1 MKKTLSR
8 AAVII
13 FWLAVWQIAAIQV
26 DNHILLTGP
35 AEVCMRIMKELGSM
49 EFYTSAAGSLARIM
63 AGFLLGMISGAAIG
77 ACAFFCRVIRRLL
90 EPVILAMK
98 SVPVAAFVILV
109 LIWSGSENLAV
120 PISFFVVFP
129 YFYVQTMTGL
139 AETDE
144 MKLAFARVCGMRG
157 LNRVLYLYR
166 PALAPYL
173 LGAAR
178 ITIGM
183 SFKSG
188 IAAEVIG
195 IPGSAIGTRLYM
207 SKVYLDTTGVLAWTV
222 VIVLL
227 SFLCEKAILYLLGA
241 LLRLPVP
248 PLSGRGKSSVRANAE
263 KKGQMIV
270 IPAMSKTYQGKMV
283 VRMPELSLKAGTRL
297 ALVGESGSGK
307 TTWLKMLM
315 GLTEPDNK
323 KETGNEAE
331 GGQTEHSQ
339 TQDGQ
344 TQDRLKKNAGTGN
357 GDLRESP
364 QISPVFQ
371 EDCLF
376 PAQTAVDNVRMVCAG
391 ENKERI
397 REYLE
402 LLLPAGTADQPAAE
416 LSGGMQR
423 RTAVARAALAGG
435 GMLVL
440 DEPFS
445 GLDMENRRRLAA
457 FLIENQGGRVLIF
470 AVHDEAEAALLSPDE
485 TIRLP
490 RA

>member
-1 MKKTLSR
+1 MKKALSR
-8 AAVII
+8 AAVIL
-13 FWLAVWQIAAIQV
+13 FWLAVWQIAANRV
-26 DNHILLTGP
+26 DNRILLTGP

-49 EFYTSAAGSLARIM
+49 EFYASAAGSLARIM

-157 LNRVLYLYR
+157 LNRILYLYR

-195 IPGSAIGTRLYM
+195 IPESAIGTRLYM
-207 SKVYLDTTGVLAWTV
+207 SKVYLDTAGVLAWTV

-227 SFLCEKAILYLLGA
+227 SFLCEKVILYLLGA

-270 IPAMSKTYQGKMV
+270 IPAMSKTYQGKKV
-283 VRMPELSLKAGTRL
+283 VRMPELSMKAGTRL

-315 GLTEPDNK
+315 GLTEPDNE
-323 KETGNEAE
+323 KEKSDGAE
-331 GGQTEHSQ
+331 
-339 TQDGQ
+339 
-344 TQDRLKKNAGTGN
+344 N
-357 GDLRESP
+357 GALRESP

-376 PAQTAVDNVRMVCAG
+376 PEQTAMDNLRMVCAE

-397 REYLE
+397 RECLE

-445 GLDMENRRRLAA
+445 GLDMENRKRLAT
-457 FLIENQGGRVLIF
+457 FVLKQQGDRVLIF
-470 AVHDEAEAALLSPDE
+470 TAHDEAEAALLFPDK